1 MEIISICLIGILAAL
16 ISVMI
21 KRYSPEYSVVISI
34 IAGILILA
42 IVFCRVKGI
51 IDHIQ
56 KLLDSTN
63 ISLKYI
69 SVLFKSLGICFLT
82 QFASD
87 VCKDAG
93 EIALSSKIEIAG
105 KIAILIISL
114 PLFEKI
120 TNIAIDLIR

>member
-42 IVFCRVKGI
+42 IAFCRVKGI
-51 IDHIQ
+51 KDHIQ

>member
-69 SVLFKSLGICFLT
+69 SILFKSLGICFLT

>member
-42 IVFCRVKGI
+42 IVFYRVKGI

>member
-21 KRYSPEYSVVISI
+21 KKYSPEYSVVISI

>member
-42 IVFCRVKGI
+42 IAFCRVKGI